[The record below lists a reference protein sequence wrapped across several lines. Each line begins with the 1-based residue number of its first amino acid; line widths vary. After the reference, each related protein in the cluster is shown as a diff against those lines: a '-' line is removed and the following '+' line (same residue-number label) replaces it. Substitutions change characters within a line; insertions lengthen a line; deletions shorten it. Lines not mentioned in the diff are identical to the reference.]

1 MHVKGR
7 HGLDELRR
15 LARSESNARMRIR
28 LQAVVL
34 AKQGRS
40 SVEIARTLDAGR
52 RSVQTWI
59 QRYNEEGIEG
69 LAHRPGQGRPWR
81 LTVAQRERLCAR
93 LDAGARDDDGVC
105 TLRGKDLQRILQKEF
120 GQLYHL
126 NGVYKLLHRLGYSC
140 LMPRPQHRKSDPA
153 AQEAFKK
160 NSPGSWRRS
169 APPTRARRSK
179 SGSRTRR
186 ASDNKAR

>member
-1 MHVKGR
+1 MHVEDR

-15 LARSESNARMRIR
+15 IARLEIMVRMRIR

-34 AKQGRS
+34 AKQGRT
-40 SVEIARTLDAGR
+40 SVEIAQTLDAGR

-59 QRYNEEGIEG
+59 ERYNKEGIEG

-81 LTVAQRERLCAR
+81 LSVAQREQLCAR
-93 LDAGARDDDGVC
+93 LDGGAQEDDGVC
-105 TLRGKDLQRILQKEF
+105 TLRGKDLQRILQREF

-140 LMPRPQHRKSDPA
+140 LMPRPQHRHADPL

-160 NSPGSWRRS
+160 NSPSGWKIS
-169 APPTRARRSK
+169 ALLTRTKRSK
-179 SGSRTRR
+179 SGSKTKPVLG
-186 ASDNKAR
+186 SKAR